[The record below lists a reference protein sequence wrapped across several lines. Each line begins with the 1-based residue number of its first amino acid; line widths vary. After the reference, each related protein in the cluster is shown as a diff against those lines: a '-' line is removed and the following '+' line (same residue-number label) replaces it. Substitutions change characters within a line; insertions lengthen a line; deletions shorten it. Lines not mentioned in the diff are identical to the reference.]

1 MLLYLLKVLDNTWA
15 LAVFSPIVF
24 VLAKRDSRR
33 TLSKGGLWAA
43 LGLGVLSALIYAVL
57 KRNTGWV
64 VREFYDLGVLW
75 PLLFFFI
82 PFLILLIPSL
92 KGSKGPGLVMRI
104 SYLFILFLLLA
115 RTLPDLFIHPL
126 DFDVGMDS
134 VFNMEYLANLSG
146 YVLGL
151 LILVLLFS
159 AVGFLAERAPK
170 GLFPYLAF
178 ISVMGIF
185 LFLLAD
191 AVRIMYVRSLLP
203 RISWIPTLI
212 IFFMGHSNLFLFFQ
226 TLVWTVAAAATFV
239 QSLVMVPSGE
249 NPALIRKSRYGLKLK
264 FRAAIFMV
272 AIMALAVFSVTY
284 LRAYQARGPY
294 ISEPDPVEAV
304 DGRIFLSL
312 EVVGDGNLHRYS
324 YKTESG
330 TIVRFIVVRK
340 TASAY
345 GVGLDACDICG
356 QTGYYQRGDQVI
368 CKLCDVVMNKST
380 IGFPGGCNPVPLDFT
395 IESGGIVIDP
405 QNLEREK
412 RRFQ

>member
-1 MLLYLLKVLDNTWA
+1 MLLYLLKVLDNTWV

-24 VLAKRDSRR
+24 LLAKADKKK
-33 TLSKGGLWAA
+33 TLSKAGLWLALA
-43 LGLGVLSALIYAVL
+43 LGVASATVYAVL

-82 PFLILLIPSL
+82 PFLILLIPTL
-92 KGSKGPGLVMRI
+92 RGAKGPGWILRI
-104 SYLFILFLLLA
+104 CSFFVLFLLLA

-134 VFNMEYLANLSG
+134 VFNKEYLSNLSG
-146 YVLGL
+146 YILGL
-151 LILVLLFS
+151 LIIVLLFAS
-159 AVGFLAERAPK
+159 VSFLAARTPK
-170 GLFPYLAF
+170 RLFPYLIFLSAL
-178 ISVMGIF
+178 GIF

-203 RISWIPTLI
+203 RISWIPSLI
-212 IFFMGHSNLFLFFQ
+212 IFFMSHANFFLFFQ
-226 TLVWTVAAAATFV
+226 TLVWTLAAAAALTEALA
-239 QSLVMVPSGE
+239 SSPAGE
-249 NPALIRKSRYGLKLK
+249 NPALIRKSRYGLRLK
-264 FRAAIFMV
+264 FRAAVFMV
-272 AIMALAVFSVTY
+272 VMMGLMVFSVTY

-294 ISEPDPVEAV
+294 ISEPDPVEAAE
-304 DGRIFLSL
+304 GRIFLPL
-312 EVVGDGNLHRYS
+312 EIVGDGNLHRYS

-340 TASAY
+340 TATAY

-380 IGFPGGCNPVPLDFT
+380 IGFPGGCNPVPLDFK